1 VRVPSVIIEGTGT
14 AVGRRTAV
22 AAAALVVL
30 LGACTSK
37 GTESQSATAS
47 PPASSRPTPSPTPT
61 LGPIDP
67 GTLPQTNA
75 VPSDQ
80 SVAFQARMAYLW
92 KGMVN
97 DSLPAAMHAF
107 FPRSAYVQIKA
118 INDPGADFQNR
129 LVSAYRLDL
138 GAVHDLLGPDAP
150 TAKLVSVSVPK
161 QWTWIPPGGCYNTV
175 GYWHAPG
182 ARLVYKVGNQIRS
195 FGVFSFI
202 SWRGE
207 WYIVHLSSYDK
218 PGTVDSPA
226 IGRGSYGPAGGC

>member
-1 VRVPSVIIEGTGT
+1 
-14 AVGRRTAV
+14 V

-37 GTESQSATAS
+37 GTGPASPSPSASSLPTAS
-47 PPASSRPTPSPTPT
+47 PTSPTST
-61 LGPIDP
+61 VGPIDP
-67 GTLPQTNA
+67 GTLPQNNQ

-80 SVAFQARMAYLW
+80 SEAFHARMADLW

-138 GAVHDLLGPDAP
+138 GAAHDLLGPDA
-150 TAKLVSVSVPK
+150 TSAKLLSVSVPK